1 MNIRP
6 GIRLS
11 CGMAAGLALAF
22 AMGWAPGVHAA
33 GKAAPKVVP
42 PELQPETLTTSA
54 IDAKYGARV
63 YVADVALSHIP
74 DGRIRVFDALG
85 GKFLGMI
92 STGYVGNF
100 TLSAKRDEVY
110 VATTYLSR
118 GTRGERHDVLEVHDT
133 QSLGFKYEIALP
145 PKRAQALTYR
155 GLVRT
160 TGNGQFVLVQNAT
173 PATSITVV
181 DLLARKAVAE
191 VSTPGCWGVMP
202 AATHGARFSMLCGDG
217 TVATVTLDDKGQV
230 ADRQVSA
237 KLFDGDADAWFHHAE
252 QVGDRYWFVSFQG
265 RITELNLG
273 GAVAKV
279 AGSLDMVAGADKKAG
294 WRPGGYQNFAVDPA
308 GRYLVAGMHPKG
320 LEGSHKLPATKLWV
334 IDLQTGKRVT
344 TLPGAAVLSLT
355 FSQNGQ
361 RLMALDGDKAALHS
375 WGWDAGK
382 LKKLAYVPA
391 IGESSLHLESH
402 D

>member
-133 QSLGFKYEIALP
+133 QNLGFKYEIALP

-320 LEGSHKLPATKLWV
+320 LEGSHKLPAAKLWV